1 MSVISSSN
9 NTIFKDSSIVIS
21 NVKRFLKSYNAFDL
35 LNIQE
40 FHRYIS
46 DITAQL
52 GLGVLKEDDA
62 LVYIE
67 GSKGLLPDNFKSLYA
82 AYKTTP
88 FFSHEPIDR
97 LQSNSF
103 SMTRDVTQEL
113 IASANRCEI
122 ECCENNVKIVERIT
136 VKNYV
141 TDSGYMHFGTPI
153 LLTLSPNVKPIFI
166 EKDSPSLNHGGKDE
180 ITIDERYMYTNFDH
194 DVVYIKYYGTPMDKI
209 TSLPMIPD
217 IKSVEKAI
225 EWYIIYQTLLGLW
238 YNSEVPDLQNKFQQA
253 KQEYEFWFA
262 EALHERK
269 LPTFQALVE
278 KMRLNRGNLRIYQM
292 DTANNLNRH
301 S

>member
-1 MSVISSSN
+1 MSVISSEN

-21 NVKRFLKSYNAFDL
+21 NVKRFLKSYDAFDL
-35 LNIQE
+35 LNVQE
-40 FHRYIS
+40 FYRYIS
-46 DITAQL
+46 DVTAQL

-67 GSKGLLPDNFKSLYA
+67 GSKGLLPENFKSLYS

-97 LQSNSF
+97 LQSSSF
-103 SMTRDVTQEL
+103 SMTRDVTHEV
-113 IASANRCEI
+113 IVSANKCEI
-122 ECCENNVKIVERIT
+122 SCCENSSKVVESII

-153 LLTLSPNVKPIFI
+153 LLRLSPNVKPVFV
-166 EKDSPSLNHGGKDE
+166 EKDSPSLNHGGKEE
-180 ITIDERYMYTNFDH
+180 ITIDDRYMYTNFDH
-194 DVVYIKYYGTPMDKI
+194 DVVYIKYYGIPMDKI
-209 TSLPMIPD
+209 TGLPMIPN

-238 YNSEVPDLQNKFQQA
+238 YNSEVPDIQNKFQQA

-262 EALHERK
+262 EALHESK
-269 LPTFQALVE
+269 LPTFQALVD
-278 KMRLNRGNLRIYQM
+278 KIRLNRGNLRVYQM
-292 DTANNLNRH
+292 DTANTINRH
-301 S
+301 F